1 MKFLLL
7 TGGLLLAATGA
18 HAGMLP
24 NGTPVTQISA
34 SVFLMGAPAEPVE
47 EPASQAAA
55 PRTVK
60 VAARPTALMSL
71 DEIIGERP
79 EVMNKPRAI
88 ADLAGPEGE
97 DGFPG
102 QNPGNGFDTASAG
115 GVPAPGDAPVDI
127 DENRTAAVN
136 PPAAPDFRGME
147 LRRE

>member
-71 DEIIGERP
+71 DEIIGERVANP
-79 EVMNKPRAI
+79 VQCAI